1 MRSPCG
7 RTKKTRALPLPL
19 HPSTSPLSPSLLSL
33 TSPSTDVTLVTAT
46 VPPSPPPSPPSEP
59 DTLARRAVRSSRAQ
73 GRTFLSCLGEGWK
86 KRARAWVEREKGGA
100 RAHHNAGA
108 FLGGRRPPHASHG
121 MPGVSSVGLSN
132 QSDGRA
138 RPGPAVGLPNHP
150 PTPNCERAKR
160 KEKRKPPPPCAPSP
174 VPLPHVLAVLP
185 VLDDPARIAGVPLRH
200 GASCVSQKGRRRRGQ
215 RETRCKKK
223 NCFRSLGPPHALTLF
238 FFLRPS
244 PFHPVPPSHA
254 HHAHHPRRRPPGPH
268 GRRPPRCPPRRRP
281 RCCPGPGRP
290 QVAARGR
297 HRRGQGDVRRRLHL
311 RVRGRLGHGACEEKN
326 GGGRAG
332 EGQRELPCAPPA
344 LRGWRVG
351 GAGGGAGRGVPPH
364 PSAALT
370 HIFSRGR
377 VRVCPLFCPRP
388 APSRPPNAY
397 PRPRAGAEANPARAR
412 SGWAAPP
419 PPGSAPFSPPRRLL
433 GPHGA
438 PPSLARSGVA
448 LPWPGRAPRLGASRP
463 RQPAPTHP

>member
-1 MRSPCG
+1 MWSD
-7 RTKKTRALPLPL
+7 KKNSRAPAPAPSIHLSSLSLSPLPHLAL
-19 HPSTSPLSPSLLSL
+19 HGCDLGHGHGAAVAAAITAQRAGHAGQAGGQVVPGPGE
-33 TSPSTDVTLVTAT
+33 DVLVL
-46 VPPSPPPSPPSEP
+46 PG
-59 DTLARRAVRSSRAQ
+59 
-73 GRTFLSCLGEGWK
+73 GRMEK

-244 PFHPVPPSHA
+244 PFHPFPPSHA

-364 PSAALT
+364 PSAAHT
-370 HIFSRGR
+370 HFFSR
-377 VRVCPLFCPRP
+377 
-388 APSRPPNAY
+388 
-397 PRPRAGAEANPARAR
+397 EI
-412 SGWAAPP
+412 
-419 PPGSAPFSPPRRLL
+419 
-433 GPHGA
+433 
-438 PPSLARSGVA
+438 
-448 LPWPGRAPRLGASRP
+448 GRASCRERV
-463 RQPAPTHP
+463 